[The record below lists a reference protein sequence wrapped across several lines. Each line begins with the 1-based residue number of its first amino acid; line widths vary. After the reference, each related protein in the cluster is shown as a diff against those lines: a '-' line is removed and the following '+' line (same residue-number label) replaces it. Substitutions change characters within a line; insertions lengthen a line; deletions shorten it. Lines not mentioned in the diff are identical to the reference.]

1 MCKRARRTVMENNTN
16 TSVDTTQQTTDS
28 IDYKAEY
35 EKLVSERDNFKALKD
50 KYSKESAEWKNK
62 YTSTLSDVELARN
75 QQEERD
81 AYTKSLEE
89 KVARIELGAELSKG
103 IKDEKVLNGVIDD
116 LIADKKIDAIKKIN
130 KYIETRV
137 ESAIKEHDAELLRS
151 NPVPPPTTATGG
163 ITKEQFDAMS
173 VAERSELFEKD
184 RELYNK
190 LLNS

>member
-1 MCKRARRTVMENNTN
+1 MENNTN
-16 TSVDTTQQTTDS
+16 TTVDTTQQIPES

-35 EKLVSERDNFKALKD
+35 EKLVSERDNYKTLKD

-62 YTSTLSDVELARN
+62 YTSTLSDVELAKS

-89 KVARIELGAELSKG
+89 KVARIEMGAELSKG
-103 IKDEKVLNGVIDD
+103 ITDEKVLNEVIDD

-130 KYIETRV
+130 KYLENRV
-137 ESAIKEHDAELLRS
+137 ANAIKEHDAELLGS

-163 ITKEQFDAMS
+163 LTKEQFDKMT
-173 VAERSELFEKD
+173 VAERSELYAKD
-184 RELYNK
+184 IETYNK
-190 LLNS
+190 LVNS

>member
-1 MCKRARRTVMENNTN
+1 MENNTN
-16 TSVDTTQQTTDS
+16 TPVDTIQQNSES

-50 KYSKESAEWKNK
+50 KYSKESADWKNK
-62 YTSTLSDVELARN
+62 YTSTLSDVELAKS

-116 LIADKKIDAIKKIN
+116 LIGGKNIEAIKKIN

-137 ESAIKEHDAELLRS
+137 DSAIKEHDAELLRS
-151 NPVPPPTTATGG
+151 NPVPPPTSATGG
-163 ITKEQFDAMS
+163 ITKEQFDSMS
-173 VAERSELFEKD
+173 VAERSELFTKD